1 MDWSHLQED
10 YERLGSF
17 KAIAA
22 EYGTYPE
29 TVSRAAKRLGIRT
42 RHSLD
47 IDWSGL
53 RELYDSGMTQV
64 QIAEHYGCSM
74 SLVSMAMA
82 NLGIKVRGDT
92 NRGSTWTEERRDK
105 HRAATERGAFKG
117 NHSEHFRRLGQR
129 TPKENSPSERLFHQA
144 LIRARLSFETQSRE
158 LGRYWPDIKLHQK
171 PVLVEVDGWGHHM
184 KSRREYDERRDAA
197 LARAGFTV
205 VRFTNEQVDADA
217 DGCVKRLMA
226 SCGLEPEE
234 NPVALVRDRRS
245 YE

>member
-1 MDWSHLQED
+1 LDWSNLQED

-17 KAIAA
+17 KAVAA

-42 RHSLD
+42 RHSLN

-53 RELYDSGMTQV
+53 RELYDSGMTQA

-74 SLVSMAMA
+74 SLDSGAMA

-92 NRGSTWTEERRDK
+92 TKGSTWTEERREK
-105 HRAATERGAFKG
+105 HRAATERGAFQG
-117 NHSEHFRRLGQR
+117 NHREHFARLGR
-129 TPKENSPSERLFHQA
+129 TPKQNSPQEKLFHQA

-158 LGRYWPDIKLHQK
+158 LKRYWPDVKLHQQ
-171 PVLVEVDGWGHHM
+171 PVLVEIDSWGHHM
-184 KSRREYDERRDAA
+184 QARREYDVRRDAA
-197 LARAGFTV
+197 LAAAGFTV

-217 DGCVKRLMA
+217 DGCVQRLMVT
-226 SCGLEPEE
+226 CGLVPEE
-234 NPVALVRDRRS
+234 NPVALIRDKRS
-245 YE
+245 YD